1 MSTLTLQRLSLPLVV
16 ASVLILGSVLL
27 YHGYRTRSFYR
38 NLPGPPHSWL
48 FGHLKVM
55 REIAALMP
63 FNCHPQLYYTEITHR
78 YNIQGIFYLDLWPIG
93 PGTVVITDPKLIELA
108 PVPKPLP
115 VHPQTDKFLSLIV
128 GKGCI
133 AALSGGLW
141 KKMHN
146 AMSPAFSPTHVR
158 NLTGVMIDETVAFI
172 SQLERLSATGEIFSM
187 EEALSKVLFDIVAR
201 VVFNVPLHAQT
212 TGSQVHA
219 DLRAL
224 VNLARQETDIRV
236 AYNPVIQIS
245 RRWRR
250 RQVFKRLES
259 SLLDR
264 IYNRLELLLS
274 QGAVPSRQNPT
285 SILDLILRDTSTNA
299 LSYLFMLL
307 SKAPDV
313 VEKIH
318 EEHVQVLGTHPQTTL
333 RTNPET
339 LHKLP
344 YTEAVIKESLRLF
357 PSGSSLHQG
366 PPGAT
371 VYHNGQHFPIDN
383 DLVVTTNG
391 HGIHNDPSIYP
402 DPTTFRPER
411 WLGPDKVSL
420 GSGYFRPFGG
430 DGRSCPGQGMGM
442 SMLKVIVVMTVG
454 DYTFE
459 CAGLKPSVKPRT
471 FHTDLDVTFGDIVF
485 QQLGLE
491 GRPRDGMMMTVKK
504 RTEVC

>member
-1 MSTLTLQRLSLPLVV
+1 
-16 ASVLILGSVLL
+16 
-27 YHGYRTRSFYR
+27 
-38 NLPGPPHSWL
+38 PGPPHSWL
-48 FGHLKVM
+48 FGHLKVL

-63 FNCHPQLYYTEITHR
+63 PNCHPQLYYTEITHR
-78 YNIQGIFYLDLWPIG
+78 YNIQGILYLDLWPIG

-108 PVPKPLP
+108 PVPKPLT
-115 VHPQTDKFLSLIV
+115 VHPQADKFLSLMV

-158 NLTGVMIDETVAFI
+158 NLTGVMVDEAVVFR
-172 SQLERLSATGEIFSM
+172 SQLEKLSAIGKIFSM

-201 VVFNVPLHAQT
+201 VVFNAPLHTQT

-219 DLRAL
+219 DLRGL

-250 RQVFKRLES
+250 RQVVKRLES

-264 IYNRLELLLS
+264 IYNRLEFLLS

-285 SILDLILRDTSTNA
+285 SILDLILREYVEGLNNIGDKSQGEHVKLSKTDDALILSRILLLGGHSTSTNA

-307 SKAPDV
+307 SKAPDIM
-313 VEKIH
+313 EKMH
-318 EEHVQVLGTHPQTTL
+318 KEHVEVLGTHLQTTL

-339 LHKLP
+339 LRKLP

-391 HGIHNDPSIYP
+391 HGIHNDPSTYP
-402 DPTTFRPER
+402 DPTAFRPER
-411 WLGPDKVSL
+411 WLGPDKFSL
-420 GSGYFRPFGG
+420 GSGYFRSFGG

-454 DYTFE
+454 SYAFE
-459 CAGLKPSVKPRT
+459 CAGLKPNLKPRT
-471 FHTDLDVTFGDIVF
+471 LQTDLDVTFGDIVF
-485 QQLGLE
+485 HQLGLE

-504 RTEVC
+504 RT